1 MSIYIPNAYNQEN
14 KILNS
19 FSLSEHH
26 DKSPDNITI
35 FIIIDGLSDDFFR
48 RNIYEAPNLNNIIH
62 NGGYYAKNTT
72 CIPSCT
78 GIAHTYLM
86 TGVCAD
92 KHSIS
97 GINFFNLEN
106 LIHYNC
112 LSTKVETLLNESLS
126 KEILT
131 IFEQNKNV
139 KSASIWN
146 PVTRG
151 ADINISYHSTWYR
164 HAAKMAMEQIR
175 NGARILTIW
184 YPLLDPIGHY
194 LGNEHAFRKFW
205 FHRIDYQIGLLCQEL
220 SKNKLLNKSMIY
232 ITSDHGQTKTSKQL
246 DLFKFLK
253 NLGFTVKGATWET
266 VNVNSLDDFDI
277 FLCRNGYRFA
287 HIYFGNNICEE
298 QKEIIKE
305 LLLQEEGI
313 RNTFTKKNENILVE
327 SRHGCALIQSDNSA
341 EAKYSY
347 QVLSGADPLNYD
359 DSFDLIDANYYSEKE
374 WKKETI
380 LSESPNVVPQI
391 HQLMMAKTSGEITV
405 VASEDYQFTSLPHKA
420 GHGGFTK
427 EEMIVPTIALFP
439 TYEEDE
445 RVRKLAKK

>member
-1 MSIYIPNAYNQEN
+1 MSIYIPNAYSQEN

-48 RNIYEAPNLNNIIH
+48 KNIFAASNLKCMIN

-86 TGVCAD
+86 TGVSAD

-97 GINFFNLEN
+97 GINFFNPEN
-106 LIHYNC
+106 LTHYNC

-126 KEILT
+126 KEFLT
-131 IFEQNKNV
+131 IFEQNPSV

-146 PVTRG
+146 PITRG

-164 HAAKMAMEQIR
+164 HAAKMAMEQIG

-220 SKNKLLNKSMIY
+220 ARNNLLNKSMIY

-246 DLFKFLK
+246 DLFKFFR
-253 NLGFTVKGATWET
+253 NLGFKVKGATWQT
-266 VNVNSLDDFDI
+266 VNVASLDDFDI
-277 FLCRNGYRFA
+277 LLCRNGYRFA
-287 HIYFGNNICEE
+287 HIYFGNNISEE
-298 QKEIIKE
+298 KKEEIKR
-305 LLLQEEGI
+305 LLLQEEGV
-313 RNTFTKKNENILVE
+313 RNTFTKKSENIIVE
-327 SRHGCALIQSDNSA
+327 SRTGLALIQSDNSV
-341 EAKYSY
+341 ETKYCY
-347 QVLSGADPLNYD
+347 QVLKGIDPLNYD
-359 DSFDLIDANYYSEKE
+359 DSLCLIGAKYSSEKE
-374 WKKETI
+374 WKKETL
-380 LSESPNVVPQI
+380 LSDSPNVVPQI
-391 HQLMMAKTSGEITV
+391 YQLMMAKTSGEITV
-405 VASEDYQFTSLPHKA
+405 VANDYYQFTSLPHKA

-427 EEMIVPTIALFP
+427 EEMIVPSIALFP
-439 TYEEDE
+439 TYENDE
-445 RVRKLAKK
+445 KSLRLVRK